1 MMQYKWVAVTVLI
14 ALLMVTIPAVAGI
27 YKVVDENGRVTYTN
41 APAKSAQRVKLSSS
55 EPTMVAK
62 AAMTT
67 APVAMDGFPKVSV
80 TQQKKRDVKRR
91 QILENELAAETRLLA
106 EIHHA
111 LNEAEKSVKLI
122 VADRSQLMSESSFFE
137 DEKIKKLR
145 NQAALHERNITA
157 LYKELEN
164 L

>member
-1 MMQYKWVAVTVLI
+1 MRRYKWITVTVLI
-14 ALLMVTIPAVAGI
+14 ALLMVTIPAAAGI

-41 APAKSAQRVKLSSS
+41 APTKSAQRIKLNSS

-62 AAMTT
+62 AAIATS
-67 APVAMDGFPKVSV
+67 PVAMGSFPKVSV

-91 QILENELAAETRLLA
+91 QILESELATETRLLA

-111 LNEAEKSVKLI
+111 LNEAAKSVELI
-122 VADRSQLMSESSFFE
+122 VADQSHLMSEINFFE

-145 NQAALHERNITA
+145 NQATLHERNITA
-157 LYKELEN
+157 LHKELEN